1 MSQPSAAPR
10 LPGSH
15 PKRTYV
21 GIKLRKKDP
30 SSNTNN
36 AGSRQPV
43 SVNYSYRSGVTSGD
57 NSVGLQG
64 AAYGGEYNDQQQ
76 AGQKRGRVDGDECH
90 VDANGCPV
98 YRAVDTEG
106 RYFYHYGDGQQPP
119 PLQEGEDEEE
129 EDPDW
134 REQIYYW
141 TGTLA
146 VDVTNSCL
154 SWKGAW
160 VGSYTGRPEVGEF
173 MLSNNYFEYTSEII
187 ADVTS
192 LLTYRD
198 GGSVCEDAQEI
209 GGNSELLLRPP
220 SSFFR
225 GFYMMDNDGS
235 GSLER
240 YLDKDYYIEF
250 DEIRS
255 ADSQTAAA
263 TALAQDYSAA
273 GGLVV
278 DPPVYSVLGKGDSDF
293 GVFILTGTFDSALGV
308 MEMARQYI
316 ADDDVRCSMDLQTL
330 KKHISAHPM

>member
-1 MSQPSAAPR
+1 
-10 LPGSH
+10 
-15 PKRTYV
+15 V
-21 GIKLRKKDP
+21 GIKLRKKDINNP
-30 SSNTNN
+30 NMTN
-36 AGSRQPV
+36 RQFPTT
-43 SVNYSYRSGVTSGD
+43 VNYNYQGGNPENSAMTMMLEA
-57 NSVGLQG
+57 SVGLQG
-64 AAYGGEYNDQQQ
+64 AEYGGYDQQT
-76 AGQKRGRVDGDECH
+76 GHKRGRVDGLFERDNEDEGH
-90 VDANGCPV
+90 VDAYGRPV
-98 YRAVDTEG
+98 YRGMDADG
-106 RYFYHYGDGQQPP
+106 NYFYHYGGDTSFQQ
-119 PLQEGEDEEE
+119 QQQNDEDDD

-154 SWKGAW
+154 SWKGSW

-173 MLSNNYFEYTSEII
+173 LMSNNYFEYTSEVI

-192 LLTYRD
+192 LLTHRD

-209 GGNSELLLRPP
+209 GNSDLLLRPP

-250 DEIRS
+250 DEIQQ
-255 ADSQTAAA
+255 ATTAPVP
-263 TALAQDYSAA
+263 LQQQEDYSSTV
-273 GGLVV
+273 GLVV
-278 DPPVYSVLGKGDSDF
+278 EPPVYSVLGKGDSDF

-316 ADDDVRCSMDLQTL
+316 ADDDPRCGMDLQTL
-330 KKHISAHPM
+330 KRHILLHPM